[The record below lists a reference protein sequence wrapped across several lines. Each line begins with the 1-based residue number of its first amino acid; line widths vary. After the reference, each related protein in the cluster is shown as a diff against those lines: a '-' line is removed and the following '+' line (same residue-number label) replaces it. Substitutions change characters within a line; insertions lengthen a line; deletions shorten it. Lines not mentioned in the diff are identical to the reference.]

1 MEKVAKIEPGA
12 VKVETPVTATPAAT
26 TPKIVMPAPK
36 PNTGDSPSGSWMP
49 WLVGG
54 GSALLAHSIMSSI
67 LEKPDE
73 EKRKQSV
80 WSRLLSTLLPLG
92 VGAIGAYGGYHLGK
106 SLEKK
111 SQATSTNA
119 WDRVVGKNG
128 RFATVTPPQ
137 HSEALDKLLQYV
149 DDNDGTTWEDIV
161 RIANEL
167 HGADNK
173 SLERMTGKGLHW
185 GALGTG
191 AIGGYKTIQGIT
203 QLHGSRPGVIQ
214 ARYQKE
220 LAKIPPARPGA
231 APARKWYKPTTWDM
245 FSKGVVKGD
254 ARRAMIANMQQ
265 AAAQKMQTATR
276 NAPATAAQGWKNLG
290 KGLVW
295 TGVATGLERASGRLA
310 DEVAKRDQA
319 ASTAE
324 GFLKIRNELEEM
336 MRNSK
341 VVPENVS
348 TNAPAATAQG
358 TAK

>member
-1 MEKVAKIEPGA
+1 MEKFAKIEPGA
-12 VKVETPVTATPAAT
+12 VKVETPVSATPAST

-36 PNTGDSPSGSWMP
+36 PNAGGSPSDSWMP
-49 WLVGG
+49 WVLGG
-54 GSALLAHSIMSSI
+54 GGALLAHALTSPMFEAS
-67 LEKPDE
+67 EE
-73 EKRKQSV
+73 EKRKESV
-80 WSRLLSTLLPLG
+80 WSKLLRTLIPLG
-92 VGAIGAYGGYHLGK
+92 VGGIGGVAGYALGNA
-106 SLEKK
+106 LNKK
-111 SQATSTNA
+111 AQAMSTNE

-128 RFATVTPPQ
+128 RFATITPPQ
-137 HSEALDKLLQYV
+137 HSEALDRLLQYV
-149 DDNDGTTWEDIV
+149 DDNDSTKWEDIV

-167 HGADNK
+167 QGADNT
-173 SLERMTGKGLHW
+173 LERMAGKGLHW

-191 AIGGYKTIQGIT
+191 ARGAYKTVQGIT

-231 APARKWYKPTTWDM
+231 APVKKWYKPTTWDM

-254 ARRAMIANMQQ
+254 ARKTMIANMRQ
-265 AAAQKMQTATR
+265 AASQKMQAATR
-276 NAPATAAQGWKNLG
+276 NAPTTAAQGWKNLG

-295 TGVATGLERASGRLA
+295 TGVATGLEHASGRLA

-324 GFLKIRNELEEM
+324 GFLNIRNELEEM

-348 TNAPAATAQG
+348 TNAPVATAQG